1 MLLLPHYHVI
11 CALIAMHALLK
22 YGNIGYAKH
31 GLIFSYFCL
40 ILGPTRALCP
50 VRSTT
55 DGDCCIFPFAYQG
68 KEHHYCTSV
77 DSQDLGCQT
86 SSVNKQGQMYG
97 TCNCKWCRYNISGN
111 QECQSCHSPIPP
123 FLFLFILFLQPD
135 FLLFLFYISSS
146 LQLSIDQFIP
156 FFH

>member
-1 MLLLPHYHVI
+1 MCFPISFLTLTLKWKTSKASPKRVSRCCCYHISTSYVH
-11 CALIAMHALLK
+11 AYALLK

-31 GLIFSYFCL
+31 RLIFSYFCL

-68 KEHHYCTSV
+68 KEHNYCTSV
-77 DSQDLGCQT
+77 DSQGLGCQT

-97 TCNCKWCRYNISGN
+97 TCNCKWCRYNVNRVIA
-111 QECQSCHSPIPP
+111 
-123 FLFLFILFLQPD
+123 LFPRSFIY
-135 FLLFLFYISSS
+135 LLFSSS
-146 LQLSIDQFIP
+146 
-156 FFH
+156 